1 MELNQSQTKAIQH
14 NKGPMLVLAGPGSGK
29 TLVITQRTKKLI
41 EEYKIKPES
50 ILVITFSKAAA
61 TEMKERFIREMNE
74 SRSVKL
80 SQAMNAVPP
89 VNASHTGV
97 NFGTFHAVFFK
108 ILKYAYRM
116 NASNIIREDEKFQ
129 YMWNA
134 VHELQLELE
143 DEKDFLDS
151 VFAEISMVKSTKIAI
166 ENYYA
171 LSCSAEDFRRL
182 YKGYDGM
189 LRRTNKIDFDD
200 MIVMCEELL
209 VQRPD
214 ILAMWQ
220 QKYQYILVDE
230 FQDAN
235 HLQYS
240 IVRMLAAPQDN
251 LFIVGDDDQSIYKFR
266 GARPE
271 LMNQFLK
278 DYPQAEKV
286 LLDYNYRSKLGIVAG
301 ASRVIRNNGKRFDKK
316 IRTNSS
322 DTTGIVVQTFDTQA
336 LQNLAVLQAVSI
348 HQKEYGSLSNLAVLY
363 RTNTQP
369 RILTGKF
376 LEFNI
381 PFLLKDSM
389 PNLFEH
395 FVAKQLRAYLS
406 IACGSK
412 KRADYLQIINK
423 PNRYISRDCL
433 DTAEIELYQIGR
445 YYEEKPYVMD
455 RIERLEYDLHM
466 IRGMTPFA
474 ALKYIRKAI
483 GYDTYL
489 KEYAEY
495 RKIKVEDL
503 YETADEIMES
513 AREFMTHEAWFDHI
527 EAYGQELKKKLDEMK
542 DDGKDRLV
550 MMTFHASKGL
560 EYDTVIIV
568 DANEG
573 IIPHHKSLLPEDME
587 EERRMFY
594 VAMTR
599 AKHNLYIFSEK
610 ERYGKQMEV
619 SRFVNELLDEKT
631 TRS

>member
-1 MELNQSQTKAIQH
+1 LDLNQAQIQAINH

-29 TLVITQRTKKLI
+29 TLVITKRTRTLV
-41 EEYKIKPES
+41 EEYNVKPES

-61 TEMKERFIREMNE
+61 GEMKERYQKEMG
-74 SRSVKL
+74 
-80 SQAMNAVPP
+80 QTA
-89 VNASHTGV
+89 TGV

-116 NASNIIREDEKFQ
+116 NASNIIREEEKFS
-129 YMWNA
+129 YLWNA
-134 VHELQLELE
+134 VHELSLELE

-151 VFAEISMVKSTKIAI
+151 VYAEISLVKSSKIAI
-166 ENYYA
+166 ENYYS
-171 LSCSAEDFRRL
+171 LSCSSDDFKKL
-182 YKGYDGM
+182 YKGYDAM
-189 LRRTNKIDFDD
+189 LKRTNKIDFDD

-209 VQRPD
+209 TARQD
-214 ILAMWQ
+214 ILALWQ
-220 QKYQYILVDE
+220 QKYQYVLVDE

-235 HLQYS
+235 YLQYS

-251 LFIVGDDDQSIYKFR
+251 LFIVGDDDQSIYRFR

-286 LLDYNYRSKLGIVAG
+286 LLDYNYRSRLGIVAG
-301 ASRVIRNNGKRFDKK
+301 AARVIKNNGQRFEKK
-316 IRTNSS
+316 IRTVSS
-322 DTTGIVVQTFDTQA
+322 DNTGIVVQTFDTQTT
-336 LQNLAVLQAVSI
+336 QNLAVLQVI
-348 HQKEYGSLSNLAVLY
+348 QTYVKENGPLSDLAILY

-369 RILTGKF
+369 RILTGKL
-376 LEFNI
+376 LEYNI

-389 PNLFEH
+389 PNLYEH
-395 FVAKQLRAYLS
+395 FIAKQLIAYLQ

-412 KRADYLQIINK
+412 KRADFLQIINK
-423 PNRYISRDCL
+423 PNRYIARDCL
-433 DTAEIELYQIGR
+433 DTAETEIYQICR
-445 YYEEKPYVMD
+445 YYEDKPYVLE
-455 RIERLEYDLHM
+455 RLERLEYDLHM

-474 ALKYIRKAI
+474 AIKYIRRAI

-495 RKIKVEDL
+495 RKIKAEDL

-513 AREFMTHEAWFDHI
+513 SKEFTDHEAWFHHI
-527 EAYGQELKKKLDEMK
+527 ERYGQELKRKQDEMRE
-542 DDGKDRLV
+542 DGKDRLL

-560 EYDTVIIV
+560 EYNTVIIV

-573 IIPHHKSLLPEDME
+573 IMPHHKSMLLEDME

-599 AKHNLYIFSEK
+599 AKQKLYIFSEK
-610 ERYGKQMEV
+610 ERYGKKLEI

-631 TRS
+631 TR